1 MSALA
6 ALIAVGTV
14 LAAGFPGSG
23 VKRAGNG
30 PVLGVLL
37 ADPAF
42 LAHDTRAGVRLAVLS
57 LDWARWE
64 PRKGHVDAAYRA
76 ETVAVARRYRAAG
89 WKVAVDLGLQQPPG
103 WVLAQPGGRLVDQ
116 HGGRSSTAD
125 FEFSEAVRRA
135 GARYIVDAVHH
146 LGAVADY
153 RVGLSQ
159 SGETLYPSTSSNQW
173 WAFVPQA
180 QGEATGLPKG
190 VQPTPLP
197 GWVPGS
203 PTWQGRPVTE
213 DQVRRWYEWYLG
225 ALVNAHAWEI
235 ATYRAAGY
243 RGQLELVM
251 PGTGAL
257 PDLYRAVLAGDLA
270 HNPGDCCDLLNAGAV
285 WWRFLDELP
294 DLRGTAVD
302 VSSVYDQSGSP
313 RGNGCE
319 AGDERVHYRRNPG
332 IDAWSDTRWLTYLAR
347 RHGLPVM
354 GENPG
359 YTPSGDLPGIMHLVR
374 SCHLVALQWA
384 WDYQLRG
391 DGNTANLAQLSAAFK
406 AGA

>member
-1 MSALA
+1 M
-6 ALIAVGTV
+6 AVSTL
-14 LAAGFPGSG
+14 LAAGAPGSG
-23 VKRAGNG
+23 IKRAGDP
-30 PVLGVLL
+30 PVLGVLE

-57 LDWARWE
+57 LDWALWE
-64 PRKGHVDAAYRA
+64 PRKGHFDTSYRA
-76 ETVAVARRYRAAG
+76 RVVRTADRYRAAG
-89 WKVAVDLGLQQPPG
+89 WKVAVDLGLQQPPA

-116 HGGRSSTAD
+116 YGGRSSTAD
-125 FEFSEAVRRA
+125 FEFSEAVRRGA
-135 GARYIVDAVHH
+135 ARYISNVVHH
-146 LGAVADY
+146 MGAVADY

-159 SGETLYPSTSSNQW
+159 SGEALYPSTATNQW

-180 QGEATGLPKG
+180 QGEARGLPEG
-190 VQPTPLP
+190 VHATPLP
-197 GWVPGS
+197 GWVPGRS
-203 PTWQGRPVTE
+203 TWRGRPVTE
-213 DQVRRWYEWYLG
+213 DQVRRWYNWYFG

-235 ATYRAAGY
+235 ATYRKAGY

-257 PDLYRAVLAGDLA
+257 PDLYQAVLAGDLA

-285 WWRFLDELP
+285 WWKFLDELP

-302 VSSVYDQSGSP
+302 VSSVYDSSGSP

-319 AGDERVHYRRNPG
+319 AGDERVQYRTSRE
-332 IDAWSDTRWLTYLAR
+332 IDSWSDTRWLTYLAR

-359 YTPSGDLPGIMHLVR
+359 DTPARDLPGIMHLVR
-374 SCHLVALQWA
+374 SCGLVSLQWA
-384 WDYQLRG
+384 WDFQLHG
-391 DGNTANLAQLSAAFK
+391 GGSTADLAQLSAAFK
-406 AGA
+406 AEA